1 MNRQREITHFLF
13 QKILKS
19 YELSETLKH
28 MLSNI
33 EYLQHVQSVGFNLH
47 VTWVAE
53 AILLW
58 PGSLNRGKPL
68 LTF

>member
-1 MNRQREITHFLF
+1 MNRQREITHFCF
-13 QKILKS
+13 RKS

-58 PGSLNRGKPL
+58 PGGSHNRGKPL
-68 LTF
+68 KSF